1 MTVLGLDGCKGGW
14 VVAVADEAGFVE
26 AFVAP
31 SIASA
36 AQTGSQQ
43 WGATVMVVDIPIGV
57 PDSGKR
63 AADTE
68 ARAFIRPRSSS
79 VFSTPVRAAL
89 EAASYDAARAASIAA
104 TGGTSLSK
112 QAWAIGDK
120 ILEVDAFVHS
130 ATLTVREGH
139 PEVSFRAM
147 SNTPIEHYKKT
158 FAGAALRMSLLEA
171 EGLSLKPDHE
181 VLRTRGVD
189 LDDFLDA
196 GAMAWTARRVNQGLA
211 ASMPA
216 VPEVFSDGWRSAIW
230 Y

>member
-1 MTVLGLDGCKGGW
+1 M
-14 VVAVADEAGFVE
+14 
-26 AFVAP
+26 
-31 SIASA
+31 
-36 AQTGSQQ
+36 
-43 WGATVMVVDIPIGV
+43 
-57 PDSGKR
+57 
-63 AADTE
+63 
-68 ARAFIRPRSSS
+68 
-79 VFSTPVRAAL
+79 
-89 EAASYDAARAASIAA
+89 
-104 TGGTSLSK
+104 SK

-120 ILEVDAFVHS
+120 ILEVDAFAKS

-147 SNTPIEHYKKT
+147 SDAPIEHYKKT
-158 FAGAALRMSLLEA
+158 FAGATLRMSLLEG
-171 EGLSLKPDHE
+171 EGLSLNPDHG

-196 GAMAWTARRVNQGLA
+196 GAMAWTARRVDQGLA

>member
-14 VVAVADEAGFVE
+14 VVAVADETGFLD

-31 SIASA
+31 TIESA
-36 AQTGSQQ
+36 ERAGIQK
-43 WGATVMVVDIPIGV
+43 WGATVMVVDIPIGI
-57 PDSGKR
+57 PDTGKR
-63 AADTE
+63 LADTE
-68 ARAFIRPRSSS
+68 ARKFIKPRSSS

-89 EAASYDAARAASIAA
+89 EAADYDVARAASIAA

-120 ILEVDAFVHS
+120 ILEVDQFART
-130 ATLTVREGH
+130 AAMTVREGH

-147 SNTPIEHYKKT
+147 SAAPIEHYKKT
-158 FAGAALRMSLLEA
+158 LAGAALRASLLEG
-171 EGLSLKPDHE
+171 EGLDLGTGHD

-196 GAMAWTARRVNQGLA
+196 GAMAWTARRVEQGLA
-211 ASMPA
+211 ASMPST
-216 VPEVFSDGWRSAIW
+216 PEVFSDGWQSAIW